1 MASPK
6 DALSPIEQFFDDN
19 QKSYITYERLIK
31 FFDKAPTATA
41 VKKVEALTK
50 KFDVELISAA
60 EISKIKNLEDA
71 KLKEATQK
79 KLLDEGWDEE
89 FDLSSDV
96 ELLEWSRSDS
106 PVRMY
111 LREMGQIPLLTK
123 EEEIEISKKIE
134 LGEDIIIDAFCSVP
148 YLIDFILDYK
158 EPLINR
164 ERRVKELFK
173 SFDDSD
179 EEGEEEDEE
188 ELSEEDYDDEEDEES
203 ADEAK
208 QKRSKKNDKRALKV
222 IESFKA
228 LEKAKKDWMKFA
240 EKNAEAIKESKGIL
254 SKLNLAFKK
263 KILKEKLM
271 DLGPTSKLIT
281 EIVKSMETALKS
293 DEGFE
298 KELKRLEYKLPM
310 FSAELRENHK
320 KILKDITK
328 LSKDDI
334 IARVPEATMVS
345 TYVDIK
351 KLFLTKEASKKSFN
365 LEPERLKE
373 ILEQIKR
380 GKRISDNAKAR
391 MAKSNLRLVVSIAK
405 RYTNRGLPFLD
416 LIQEGNIGL
425 MKAVDKFE
433 YKRGYKFS
441 TYATWWIRQ
450 AISRAIADQART
462 IRIPIHMIETINRIN
477 KITRKYMQE
486 GGKEPDINVIAQEVG
501 LSVDKVKQVIKIT
514 KEPIS
519 LEAPIGN
526 EDDGKF
532 GDFVEDKSSVSPI
545 EQILKSDLKE
555 QIDDILEQLNDR
567 ERTVIRMR
575 FGLLDDESDRTLEE
589 IGKELNITRERVR
602 QIESSAIKKLKHPK
616 IGRKLKTY
624 IES

>member
-1 MASPK
+1 MASSK

-208 QKRSKKNDKRALKV
+208 QRRSKKNDKRALKV

-240 EKNAEAIKESKGIL
+240 EKNAEAIKQSKGIL

>member
-6 DALSPIEQFFDDN
+6 DALTPIEQFFDEN

-179 EEGEEEDEE
+179 EEGEDEDEE
-188 ELSEEDYDDEEDEES
+188 ELSEDDYDDEEESTDE
-203 ADEAK
+203 DEAK
-208 QKRSKKNDKRALKV
+208 QRRSKKNDKRALKV

-240 EKNAEAIKESKGIL
+240 EKNAEAIKQSKGIL

>member
-6 DALSPIEQFFDDN
+6 DALTPIEQFFDDN

-208 QKRSKKNDKRALKV
+208 QRRSKKNDKRALKV

>member
-6 DALSPIEQFFDDN
+6 DALTPIEQFFDDN

-208 QKRSKKNDKRALKV
+208 QRRSKKNDKRALKV

-240 EKNAEAIKESKGIL
+240 EKNAEAIKQSKGIL

-320 KILKDITK
+320 KILKEITR

-486 GGKEPDINVIAQEVG
+486 GGKEPDINIIAQEVG